1 MQAVGQAPARSDDAP
16 TTPPRPPHR
25 PDRSHWFPAWCSPAP
40 RTTRITARTARRA
53 RPTISRSTA
62 PAADRRQNTHALRRR
77 KRQIKPPH
85 PIAPQPAPQRLARA
99 RIQARQQPPEI
110 LARALARQ
118 PQLTRRLTPPHARP
132 LPRRQV
138 VVLHPAPP
146 LRHHRIGHQRVVI
159 GDRVIAPDRRRPHHR
174 ARPPARPSAA
184 TAPIVTDATDD
195 HQKPPSATNATLADS
210 ILECKGLLR
219 GDFAWLLSAQR
230 LSPLPDP
237 DGRPQLLTAREG
249 AH

>member
-1 MQAVGQAPARSDDAP
+1 MTHQQHRHARHIDPVDPIDS
-16 TTPPRPPHR
+16 PPG
-25 PDRSHWFPAWCSPAP
+25 
-40 RTTRITARTARRA
+40 A
-53 RPTISRSTA
+53 RPLLHHPHHRADRDVVRGRDLALHA

-85 PIAPQPAPQRLARA
+85 PIAAQRAPQRLARA
-99 RIQARQQPPEI
+99 RIQARQQPPES

-138 VVLHPAPP
+138 VVLHPATP
-146 LRHHRIGHQRVVI
+146 LRNHRIRHQRVVI
-159 GDRVIAPDRRRPHHR
+159 GDRLVAPDRARPHHR

-184 TAPIVTDATDD
+184 TAPIVTDANTDD